1 MSISDHEHTELEKAF
16 VGYNDG
22 STNHV
27 FTVRLCHLVATYIIT
42 NHTLLLHSRKERC
55 NLLLTCQRFKFE
67 GKDDVRSFGRAV
79 SIYEFGNL
87 TWMDERMQG
96 KEAYCKAEQLDLQR
110 HRWHSP
116 AWFLRDFHS

>member
-1 MSISDHEHTELEKAF
+1 MSISDHKHTKLEKAF
-16 VGYNDG
+16 VGYNHR

-27 FTVRLCHLVATYIIT
+27 FAVRLRHLVATYIMT
-42 NHTLLLHSRKERC
+42 NHTLPSHSRKERC
-55 NLLLTCQRFKFE
+55 NLLLTRQRLKFE

-79 SIYEFGNL
+79 SVYEFGDL

-96 KEAYCKAEQLDLQR
+96 EEACCKAEQLDVQR

-116 AWFLRDFHS
+116 AWFLRDFHA